1 MAKITDPDQLNQSTE
16 VVFDTSAKTIQLL
29 VSGNLSTDG
38 VTLQSLYSFCKEEW
52 KTDSTLIKFPFPLE
66 AITPEQF
73 ELINGWDFKDT
84 TTKNLIRDAG
94 WALKNTSGV
103 SLEEYIG
110 FVTLGS
116 VGVNDQIYYQLTNAT
131 TDPTDIVLTGPANQA
146 IKVYGD
152 GTHGDFDSR
161 SYLKCFVREYQ
172 MLYAQSQL
180 SDIGV
185 TTVTYQVYRFP
196 LANSSD
202 LKITHDDGTVG
213 NGSGAYADVD
223 VTWYGTAQE
232 RTIGGTAYDFS
243 IIIEGDNLTAE
254 QIYEK
259 VQYLL
264 RQTSDIDEGAGTKRG
279 DVTNSLL
286 RFVGDTLVTSTGVY
300 IDNFQSTDT
309 NRLEFYDDGSTK
321 RTFPYVAAGTIYFNT
336 NLVDDG
342 AAIYRMYFTNANGN
356 EFGTSGAII
365 VDDNDDVDI
374 SGTIT
379 GASIQFS
386 FDYEGN
392 AQGGRTPNT
401 DADVTIVAIGLDTA
415 QYVKTTGTILRSTA
429 NSFSLVSSLERNYS
443 NPA

>member
-1 MAKITDPDQLNQSTE
+1 MAKIIDPDFLNQSTE
-16 VVFDTSAKTIQLL
+16 VVFNTSEKTIQLL
-29 VSGNLSTDG
+29 IAGNLSTDG
-38 VTLQSLYSFCKEEW
+38 VTLQALYSFCKEEW
-52 KTDSTLIKFPFPLE
+52 KSDSNLIKFPFPLE

-94 WALKNTSGV
+94 WALKNSSGV

-116 VGVNDQIYYQLTNAT
+116 VGSSDQIYYQLISSTTAPTNV
-131 TDPTDIVLTGPANQA
+131 VLTGPANQA

-152 GTHGDFDSR
+152 ASHGNFDSR
-161 SYLKCFVREYQ
+161 SYFKCFVREYQ
-172 MLYAQSQL
+172 KIYSQSQL

-196 LANSSD
+196 LANSPD
-202 LKITHDDGTVG
+202 LKITHDDTTVG
-213 NGSGAYADVD
+213 NGSGDYANIDI
-223 VTWYGTAQE
+223 TWYGTPQQ
-232 RTIGGTAYDFS
+232 RTIGGSQYYFS
-243 IIIEGDNLTAE
+243 IIIDGDDKTAE

-259 VQYLL
+259 IQYLL
-264 RQTSDIDEGAGTKRG
+264 RQSGDIDSGSGTKRG

-286 RFVGDTLVTSTGVY
+286 RFVGDTLITSPGVY
-300 IDNFQSTDT
+300 IDNFQAVDT
-309 NRLEFYDDGSTK
+309 NRLEFYDDGGTK
-321 RTFPYVAAGTIYFNT
+321 RTFPYVAAGIIYFNS

-356 EFGTSGAII
+356 QFGTSNAII
-365 VDDNDDVDI
+365 VDDNDGIDI
-374 SGTIT
+374 AGNIT
-379 GASIQFS
+379 GSSVQFS

-392 AQGGRTPNT
+392 TQGGRTPNT
-401 DADVTIVAIGLDTA
+401 DADVTIVAIGLNTA
-415 QYVKTTGTILRSTA
+415 QYVKTTGTIQKSTS
-429 NSFSLVSSLERNYS
+429 NSFSLVAALERNYQ